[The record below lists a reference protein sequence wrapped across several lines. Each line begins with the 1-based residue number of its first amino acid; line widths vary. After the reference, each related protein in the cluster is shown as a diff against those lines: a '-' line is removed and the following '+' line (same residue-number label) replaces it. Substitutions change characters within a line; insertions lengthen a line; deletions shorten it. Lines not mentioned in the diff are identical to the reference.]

1 MIDCDLRGNMR
12 VIRSNISSRRVEFN
26 IGRRIAQVVFQ
37 KKENPDFVVSS
48 FDDFPTK
55 GEPDGFGSTGI

>member
-1 MIDCDLRGNMR
+1 MR